1 MDDDEGGD
9 RVIGR
14 VRRKW
19 RGRSTLVWIDTYSR
33 WMLQGQ
39 PWLSLAFTSLMLVVP
54 DHLTAPQ
61 LAVVRTILALCALQA
76 VVFVPLGRRALDRY
90 MGKGPAPW
98 GLIAVSM
105 VLTIAVFGALTA
117 LSLLVGPADS
127 ADASTLGMLVGGTMV
142 TALIPSGAALSLLI
156 RKRVFLGGCG
166 LSAAALLLVG
176 GALSGAWP
184 LWASVAALE
193 ITVGLMA
200 SSTGRSVGWFLAV
213 MWKLEAARGVQARL
227 AVAEER
233 LRFGRD
239 MHDVLGRNLAV
250 ISLKSELAVQL
261 ARRGRDEAVDQMVE
275 VQRIAQESQREV
287 REVVRGYREADLQV
301 ELAGARSVLQAAGVG
316 CQIEGDGGAGLP
328 ADVQSALGWV
338 AREGTTNVLRHAP
351 DAGRCVIRTRVSAGR
366 AVLVME
372 NDGVRETAPGPDGS
386 GGGSGL
392 KGLRERLLPLGGTLQ
407 AERRPDGSY
416 RLTAQLPV
424 PAAAGVQEG
433 GAI

>member
-1 MDDDEGGD
+1 MDEGEGGD

-39 PWLSLAFTSLMLVVP
+39 PWLSLGFTSLMLVVP
-54 DHLTAPQ
+54 DHLTAAQ
-61 LAVVRTILALCALQA
+61 LAVVRTIIALSALQA

-90 MGKGPAPW
+90 LGKGPAPW
-98 GLIAVSM
+98 GLLAVSV
-105 VLTIAVFGALTA
+105 VLTVAVFGTLLA
-117 LSLLVGPADS
+117 LSLLVGRPDTT
-127 ADASTLGMLVGGTMV
+127 DASTLGMLVGGTMV
-142 TALIPSGAALSLLI
+142 TALIPSCAALSMLI
-156 RKRVFLGGCG
+156 RKRVFLGGFG
-166 LSAAALLLVG
+166 ALAAALLVAG
-176 GALSGAWP
+176 GALTGGWSTWGTA
-184 LWASVAALE
+184 AALVV
-193 ITVGLMA
+193 TVGLM
-200 SSTGRSVGWFLAV
+200 SCSTGRSVGWFLAV

-261 ARRGRDEAVDQMVE
+261 ARRGRAEAVDQMVE

-351 DAGRCVIRTRVSAGR
+351 DAGRCVIRTRVSAGQ

-372 NDGVRETAPGPDGS
+372 NDGVRASAPGPDTT

-392 KGLRERLLPLGGTLQ
+392 KGLRERLSPLGGTLE

-424 PAAAGVQEG
+424 PAAGVQEG
-433 GAI
+433 GAL